1 MSLII
6 TFDDTMKPY
15 VLPIFALLIVGCGNQ
30 RQQQAIFADKL
41 DSVKQVYIKAFDSMS
56 KQHLHIVDSMK
67 QLLRDTEL
75 KLSLAK
81 ARHPFIRE
89 NKMDTLVR
97 IRYKNS
103 INGYRVSVLWQPEYV
118 GYLGKII
125 GKAILNFQF
134 YVHFFDNFF

>member
-1 MSLII
+1 
-6 TFDDTMKPY
+6 MKTY
-15 VLPIFALLIVGCGNQ
+15 LLSIFALLIVGCGNQ
-30 RQQQAIFADKL
+30 RPQQEQAIFAHKL
-41 DSVKQVYIKAFDSMS
+41 DSVKQIYIKALDAMS

-97 IRYKNS
+97 IRYKNNIS
-103 INGYRVSVLWQPEYV
+103 GYRVSVLWQPEYV
-118 GYLGKII
+118 GFLVK
-125 GKAILNFQF
+125 
-134 YVHFFDNFF
+134 

>member
-1 MSLII
+1 MKSCILI
-6 TFDDTMKPY
+6 
-15 VLPIFALLIVGCGNQ
+15 LLALLIVGCGNQ
-30 RQQQAIFADKL
+30 RQQQVQAIFTHKL
-41 DSVKQVYIKAFDSMS
+41 DSVKQVYIKAFDSIS

-103 INGYRVSVLWQPEYV
+103 INGYRVSVLWYPNDIA
-118 GYLGKII
+118 YLG
-125 GKAILNFQF
+125 NE
-134 YVHFFDNFF
+134 